1 MTWPIRLEPCHDG
14 ARTGSAASLRE
25 QEKWRPRRGGEA
37 GGGGLLG
44 VNALLVAA
52 ADGEEGVEMGGA
64 AEVEK
69 TVWFAYVD
77 DDSGVVLLLTL

>member
-1 MTWPIRLEPCHDG
+1 M
-14 ARTGSAASLRE
+14 
-25 QEKWRPRRGGEA
+25 
-37 GGGGLLG
+37 LG

-77 DDSGVVLLLTL
+77 DDSGEVCTCYNGLKGGRGLFLCAVCVCV